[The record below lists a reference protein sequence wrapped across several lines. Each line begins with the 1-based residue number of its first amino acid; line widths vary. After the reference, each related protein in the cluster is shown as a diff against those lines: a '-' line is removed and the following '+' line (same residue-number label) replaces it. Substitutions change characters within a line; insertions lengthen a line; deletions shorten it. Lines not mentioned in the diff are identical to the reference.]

1 MSTTT
6 ELDQLHLLIGDLR
19 RCVSSL
25 ASRYGDS
32 AAMRRIVND
41 AERIQ
46 NDIDRLDIDA
56 DELNLVRGVTL
67 HHHTVEKIGIPDTQ
81 YASDFWQDVDDEGP
95 ISPSPFD

>member
-1 MSTTT
+1 LSTTS
-6 ELDQLHLLIGDLR
+6 ELDQLHELIGGLR

-56 DELNLVRGVTL
+56 EELNLVRGVS
-67 HHHTVEKIGIPDTQ
+67 HHHRNLEKIGIPDTQ

-95 ISPSPFD
+95 VSSLYD

>member
-6 ELDQLHLLIGDLR
+6 ELDQLHMLIGDLR

-46 NDIDRLDIDA
+46 NDIDRLDIYA
-56 DELNLVRGVTL
+56 DELNLVRGVA
-67 HHHTVEKIGIPDTQ
+67 HHHHAAEKIGIPDTQ